1 MAMIATAMI
10 GGTQTMVSVLIID
23 LRAATIGGIPAGM
36 RETTIGTTDIT
47 LAIIADTSTLTGTA
61 DIAPTAIPMATVST
75 ADGTVTDIC
84 HSAIST
90 RTPARSAFAF
100 RSTGGEFQRRRLH
113 QASGSAGPAGFLA
126 GAGTEID
133 VQNWVSRREPRA
145 IYLNAQY
152 RFFPHGTETRL
163 EVRVTVS
170 GVDKKWMPGLEKMID
185 DFLQTRLAPYVEG
198 IHGKTTVAAVDF
210 PGT

>member
-1 MAMIATAMI
+1 MIATAMI
-10 GGTQTMVSVLIID
+10 VGRQTMASVLIID
-23 LRAATIGGIPAGM
+23 LRAARIDGIPAGM

-61 DIAPTAIPMATVST
+61 DIAPTAIPIVTVST

-90 RTPARSAFAF
+90 RTPARSVFVF
-100 RSTGGEFQRRRLH
+100 PSTGGEIQRRRLH
-113 QASGSAGPAGFLA
+113 QASGSAGPACLTLA